1 MTLIKWQPKPIN
13 VFDDMDSMIHS
24 FFNTDWNF
32 PVRDTRNWSPAVD
45 VKETDNSFVL
55 SADIPGLTKKDIKI
69 NVASGKLSISGE
81 RTYET
86 DQEKDNYH
94 YRERRFGSFDR
105 SFNLPETV
113 DEDNISASFKN
124 GILTIQLPKHEVE
137 IPKDR
142 LIKIS

>member
-1 MTLIKWQPKPIN
+1 MTLIKWQPKPMN
-13 VFDDMDSMIHS
+13 VFDDMDTMIHS

-55 SADIPGLTKKDIKI
+55 TADIPGLTKKDIKV
-69 NVASGKLSISGE
+69 NVDNGKLSISGE

-86 DQEKDNYH
+86 DQENDNYH
-94 YRERRFGSFDR
+94 YRERRFGTFDR

-113 DEDNISASFKN
+113 DEENISASFKN
-124 GILTIQLPKHEVE
+124 GILSIQLPKHEVE

>member
-1 MTLIKWQPKPIN
+1 MTLIKWQPKPMN
-13 VFDDMDSMIHS
+13 VFDDMDTMIHS

-45 VKETDNSFVL
+45 VKETDNSFIL
-55 SADIPGLTKKDIKI
+55 TADIPGLIKKDIKV
-69 NVASGKLSISGE
+69 NVANRKLSISGE
-81 RTYET
+81 RSYET
-86 DQEKDNYH
+86 DQKNDNYH
-94 YRERRFGSFDR
+94 YRERRFGTFDR

-113 DEDNISASFKN
+113 GEENISASFKN
-124 GILTIQLPKHEVE
+124 GILSIQLPKHEVE

>member
-1 MTLIKWQPKPIN
+1 MTLIKWQPKPMN
-13 VFDDMDSMIHS
+13 AFDDMDTMIHS

-55 SADIPGLTKKDIKI
+55 TADIPGLTKKDIKV
-69 NVASGKLSISGE
+69 NVANGKLSISGE
-81 RTYET
+81 RSHET
-86 DQEKDNYH
+86 DQENDNYH
-94 YRERRFGSFDR
+94 YRERRFGTFDR
-105 SFNLPETV
+105 SFNLPGTV
-113 DEDNISASFKN
+113 DEENISASFKN
-124 GILTIQLPKHEVE
+124 GILSIQLPKHEVE

>member
-1 MTLIKWQPKPIN
+1 MTLIKWQPKPMN

-24 FFNTDWNF
+24 LFNTDWNF
-32 PVRDTRNWSPAVD
+32 PAQNTQDWSPAVD

-55 SADIPGLTKKDIKI
+55 SADIPGLTKNDIKI
-69 NVASGKLSISGE
+69 NVTSKRLEISGE
-81 RTYET
+81 RSLET
-86 DQEKDNYH
+86 DQENDNYH

-105 SFNLPETV
+105 SFNLPDTI
-113 DEDNISASFKN
+113 DEDKISASFKN
-124 GILTIQLPKHEVE
+124 GILSIQLPKHEVE

>member
-1 MTLIKWQPKPIN
+1 MTLIKWQPKPMN
-13 VFDDMDSMIHS
+13 VFDDMDTMIHS

-55 SADIPGLTKKDIKI
+55 TADIPGLTKKDIKV
-69 NVASGKLSISGE
+69 NVANGKLSISGE

-86 DQEKDNYH
+86 DQENDNYH
-94 YRERRFGSFDR
+94 YRERRFGTFDR

-113 DEDNISASFKN
+113 DEENISASFKN
-124 GILTIQLPKHEVE
+124 GILNVSLPKHENILPKERE
-137 IPKDR
+137 IKV
-142 LIKIS
+142 S

>member
-1 MTLIKWQPKPIN
+1 MTLIKWQPKPMN

-124 GILTIQLPKHEVE
+124 GILSIQLPKHEVE

>member
-1 MTLIKWQPKPIN
+1 MN

-124 GILTIQLPKHEVE
+124 GILSIQLPKHEVE

>member
-1 MTLIKWQPKPIN
+1 MTLIKWQPKPMN

-55 SADIPGLTKKDIKI
+55 TADIPGLTKKDIKV
-69 NVASGKLSISGE
+69 NVANRKLSISGE
-81 RTYET
+81 RSYET
-86 DQEKDNYH
+86 DQENDNYH
-94 YRERRFGSFDR
+94 YRERRFGTFDR
-105 SFNLPETV
+105 SFNLPGTV
-113 DEDNISASFKN
+113 DEENISASFKN
-124 GILTIQLPKHEVE
+124 GILSIQLPKHEVE